1 MKPIA
6 LLGTLAALMVLELP
20 CSAATNFAGSY
31 RDAGNTAILNIQ
43 SIGED
48 YYSIASSR
56 GWEGVGILSGTRYR
70 GVFREPEGDLGRLVI
85 LLRDDTL
92 EVHISYEHS
101 AGREFVER
109 WHRIYEDPFDAPLA
123 PQPAVLNDYPYVEE
137 LPQAI
142 SKVQPILPEAAR
154 RARIEGTVMIQAH
167 VLEDGTVGETR
178 ILKSIQA
185 LDGAAIAAVRQW
197 RFKPA
202 TSEGKPVSV
211 WVAVPVNFSLH

>member
-1 MKPIA
+1 MKHITLVA
-6 LLGTLAALMVLELP
+6 TLAALIVLVRP
-20 CSAATNFAGSY
+20 SSAVTNFAGSY
-31 RDAGNTAILNIQ
+31 RNAGNTAILDIQ
-43 SIGED
+43 KIGEN
-48 YYSIASSR
+48 YYSVVSSR
-56 GWEGVGILSGTRYR
+56 GWEGVGILSGTRYQ
-70 GVFREPEGDLGRLVI
+70 GVFREAVGDLGRLVI

-92 EVHISYEHS
+92 EVHTGYEHS

-109 WHRIYEDPFDAPLA
+109 WHRIHEEPFEAPL
-123 PQPAVLNDYPYVEE
+123 PEPPNDFLYVEE

-154 RARIEGTVMIQAH
+154 RARIEGTVMIQAR

-178 ILKSIQA
+178 IVKSIPA

-202 TSEGKPVSV
+202 TSEGKPVAV
-211 WVAVPVNFSLH
+211 WVAVPIKFSLH